1 MSKTTDIATI
11 AVVGGLGVGAYFLY
25 KNRKGIGD
33 FFDGIGKGFSEMIDN
48 ISSGLGDVGETVT
61 NVATEVAKPIT
72 EPVTKI
78 TEDVKDNNP
87 LGVFTDVLNF
97 VWDLSPVDEFL
108 TFLNPK
114 QKTSTPITENRE
126 AAPVIKYTP
135 SDYTVDKNGKPLTT
149 IQKKAASDSGINPD
163 DVEIIGAPSTL
174 TKEEREKLPTK
185 TINELASQNNFIGR
199 VFKSVKDKFNL

>member
-114 QKTSTPITENRE
+114 QKTSTPIGSACDQIHSIRL
-126 AAPVIKYTP
+126 Y
-135 SDYTVDKNGKPLTT
+135 S
-149 IQKKAASDSGINPD
+149 
-163 DVEIIGAPSTL
+163 
-174 TKEEREKLPTK
+174 R
-185 TINELASQNNFIGR
+185 
-199 VFKSVKDKFNL
+199 